1 MLMYVSTAG
10 KLATLLEWKPLLDVG
25 SDVVQSVADFLSEEN
40 MDIVLEVEDETAA
53 EGAVFRLP
61 EPDGRVVTL
70 HAQFETF
77 VIHIGTTLYS
87 CAIS

>member
-1 MLMYVSTAG
+1 MYVSTAG